1 MQPQMVQVDNNCTL
15 STCPVALAEVEY
27 DPSLGGNAFY
37 LAIFAIL
44 LLVQVFL
51 GVTYRTWGFLAGLV
65 GGLVLEVVGYAGRI
79 QLHFNPFHKTPFV
92 M

>member
-1 MQPQMVQVDNNCTL
+1 MQPQIVQVDNDCSL
-15 STCPVALAEVEY
+15 STCPIALAEVEY

-44 LLVQVFL
+44 LLIQVFL
-51 GVTYRTWGFLAGLV
+51 GITSRTWGFLGDLV
-65 GGLVLEVVGYAGRI
+65 GGLVLEVMGYAGRI
-79 QLHFNPFHKTPFV
+79 QLHFNPFHKNPFV